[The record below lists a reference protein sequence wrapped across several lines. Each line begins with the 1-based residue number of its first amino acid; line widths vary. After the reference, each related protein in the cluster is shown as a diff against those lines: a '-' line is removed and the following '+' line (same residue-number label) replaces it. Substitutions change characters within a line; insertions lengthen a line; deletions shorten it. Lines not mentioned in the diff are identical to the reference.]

1 MFELFFR
8 LWLYILYTLQLAAQG
23 IQADIYCFT
32 AIAHSLEC
40 GHSHSSTYKDLR
52 SIKINVGYSVHV

>member
-8 LWLYILYTLQLAAQG
+8 LWLYILYTLWLAAQA

-32 AIAHSLEC
+32 ATAHSLE
-40 GHSHSSTYKDLR
+40 
-52 SIKINVGYSVHV
+52 

>member
-8 LWLYILYTLQLAAQG
+8 LWLYILYTLKLAAQG

-32 AIAHSLEC
+32 AIAHTLEQKPKVR
-40 GHSHSSTYKDLR
+40 T
-52 SIKINVGYSVHV
+52 